1 MGLRKVKKQAIFGK
15 DIEMSGHIYL
25 IKNKDLYKIGVT
37 KDFKRRMKELK
48 PDEIV
53 KVLRID
59 SYKTLEKKLHRRYK
73 DSRIPQTEYFRLNKS
88 QLANCKQELT
98 ISYARRGKSEPFLIA
113 VSAILIS
120 PIICFIWSFR
130 QRSVHLGLLAFT
142 QTLLS
147 IYVYP
152 SYNLNQS
159 ERFILK
165 AGISF
170 MAFIIAKSNKDEAL
184 K

>member
-1 MGLRKVKKQAIFGK
+1 MGLRKGIKQAVLVK
-15 DIEMSGHIYL
+15 DVEMSGHIYL

-37 KDFKRRMKELK
+37 KDFKRRMKALK

-53 KVLRID
+53 KVLEID
-59 SYKTLEKKLHRRYK
+59 SYKALEKKLHRRYR

-113 VSAILIS
+113 LSAIFIS

-130 QRSVHLGLLAFT
+130 QRSLQLGLLAFT

-152 SYNLNQS
+152 SYNFNQS
-159 ERFILK
+159 DKFILK
-165 AGISF
+165 LAI
-170 MAFIIAKSNKDEAL
+170 AFIAFMIAKRNKDEAL

>member
-1 MGLRKVKKQAIFGK
+1 MGLRKGKKQAILVK

-37 KDFKRRMKELK
+37 KDFKRRMKALK

-53 KVLRID
+53 KVLKID

-98 ISYARRGKSEPFLIA
+98 ISYARRGKSAPFLIA

-152 SYNLNQS
+152 SYSFNQID
-159 ERFILK
+159 RFILK
-165 AGISF
+165 SGITF
-170 MAFIIAKSNKDEAL
+170 IAFIIAKRNKDEAL

>member
-1 MGLRKVKKQAIFGK
+1 
-15 DIEMSGHIYL
+15 MSGHIYL

-37 KDFKRRMKELK
+37 KNFKRRMRVLK

-53 KVLRID
+53 KVLKID
-59 SYKTLEKKLHRRYK
+59 SYKALEKKLHRRYK

-88 QLANCKQELT
+88 QLSNCKKELT
-98 ISYARRGKSEPFLIA
+98 ISYARRAKSEPFLIA
-113 VSAILIS
+113 ALALWVS

-130 QRSVHLGLLAFT
+130 HRSLQLGLIALI
-142 QTLLS
+142 QTLLL
-147 IYVYP
+147 IYIYP

-159 ERFILK
+159 DSFILK
-165 AGISF
+165 LGISF
-170 MAFIIAKSNKDEAL
+170 IAFVIAKRNKDEAL